1 MTPEQR
7 QKLILDMITLTGP
20 VTAHTVAEA
29 LGLELKTVVAS
40 CVNLKKTGH
49 LHSAEEEPERR
60 PPRLLWSVTPPIVRY
75 RPFNRVVGIDEDDIA
90 WMERYKKQA
99 AERQQRRAVT

>member
-1 MTPEQR
+1 MTPI

-20 VTAHTVAEA
+20 VTAHAIAEA
-29 LGLELKTVVAS
+29 LNMKLKTVVAS
-40 CVNLKKTGH
+40 CVNLKKTEH
-49 LHSAEEEPERR
+49 LYSDEEERR

-75 RPFNRVVGIDEDDIA
+75 RPFNQMIGIDEEDLA

-99 AERQQRRAVT
+99 QQRQQRRAVT